1 MHGMIK
7 ETVYAV
13 VALAII
19 SFAHPAHAQEK
30 LADLESYTRF
40 CKEADALERKTA
52 RCGEYEANPKK
63 FIANL
68 RPNIV
73 DICKS
78 AKRQCRGPQNAR
90 MHMIS
95 SGLGCGDRDF
105 CWYERR

>member
-1 MHGMIK
+1 MTK
-7 ETVYAV
+7 ETVVYAV
-13 VALAII
+13 VALAMI
-19 SFAHPAHAQEK
+19 SFVGPAHAQEK
-30 LADLESYTRF
+30 LADLERYTRF

-52 RCGEYEANPKK
+52 RCGEYEANPRK

-68 RPNIV
+68 RSNIV

-95 SGLGCGDRDF
+95 SGLGCGDRDY